1 MKSVFGKGRVFRLGT
16 RGSRLALAQTGEILR
31 WLKAR
36 YPCLQFRRV
45 IVKTFGDEFSR
56 AALFQKNQ
64 VGVFTKAIEEKLL
77 KNEID
82 LAVHSLK
89 DLPTELPQKLV
100 IAACPKRLDPC
111 DVLVT
116 RAGLSLGT
124 LPPGAVIGTSSPRR
138 KRQIALLRPDVRV
151 KDIRGN
157 LDTRVRK
164 VLLEKTLDGIVVAK
178 AGLWR
183 IKKYLKYARRIPPD
197 DFLPAVGQAALA
209 IEIRR
214 DDPVAW
220 KLVRP
225 LNHRDTEREV
235 LAERALLRT
244 LRGGCRVP
252 VGIRS
257 KIQGGLLGLQAA
269 VFSNHTKE
277 VVRGAISG
285 PLTDPE
291 ALGRCLAKKLLKKGA
306 GRFLR

>member
-1 MKSVFGKGRVFRLGT
+1 MKNVFGQGRVFRLGT
-16 RGSRLALAQTGEILR
+16 RGSRLALAQSGEILR
-31 WLKAR
+31 RLRAR
-36 YPCLQFRRV
+36 HPRLRFRRV

-77 KNEID
+77 ANEID

-89 DLPTELPQKLV
+89 DLPTELPRRLV
-100 IAACPKRLDPC
+100 IAACPRRLDPC
-111 DVLVT
+111 DALVT
-116 RAGLSLGT
+116 RTGLTLDT
-124 LPPGAVIGTSSPRR
+124 LPAGALVGTSSPRR

-151 KDIRGN
+151 RDIRGN

-164 VLLEKTLDGIVVAK
+164 VLREKTLDGVVVAK

-209 IEIRR
+209 VEVRR
-214 DDPVAW
+214 DDEAAW
-220 KLVRP
+220 GLVRP
-225 LNHRDTEREV
+225 LNHRDTERKV

-252 VGIRS
+252 VGVYSRIRD
-257 KIQGGLLGLQAA
+257 GRLDLRAA
-269 VFSNHTKE
+269 VFSNDTKGA
-277 VVRGAISG
+277 VRGAVSG
-285 PLTDPE
+285 PSADPE
-291 ALGRCLAKKLLKKGA
+291 TLGRRLAQRLLKKGA